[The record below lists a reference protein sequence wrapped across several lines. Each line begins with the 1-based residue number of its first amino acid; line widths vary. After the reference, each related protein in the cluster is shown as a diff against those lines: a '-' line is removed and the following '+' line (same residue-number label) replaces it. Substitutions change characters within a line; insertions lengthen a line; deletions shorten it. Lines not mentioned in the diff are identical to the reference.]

1 MPRVAQRCLRFAQ
14 AALPSHPLL
23 QASRDPLPLRR
34 RPAGL
39 GRDAD
44 PGARGRDLG
53 GMEREAE
60 SGRIGLCSVS
70 SPKSPSASRVEMTQL
85 VLPSETNSLGTA
97 FGGKIMQWID
107 LAAGVAARRHAGCV
121 AVTASMDGLQFG
133 QPVQLGDVVVLHA
146 SVNRVW
152 RTSMEVGVR
161 VDCEP
166 LRDEQGYR
174 AARAYLTFVALDKQG
189 RPKPVPQV
197 VPETPRERERYER
210 AEERRARRLADRKRQ
225 SGDATP
231 EPPDL
236 DAIVGRVVARLA
248 HDINNPMS
256 VVLSNLR
263 FLEGELGDPEL
274 REAADESAVSA
285 ERVTRVIDAAAS
297 LAGLRSGHI
306 KPKRAEVSLEE
317 LRQTIERHIGIRLGS
332 RRLDWRIKVGR
343 VVMDQA
349 LLQRALL
356 AVLDHCVSRSP
367 PGDTI
372 CVEMSGKKGV
382 TIRVSD
388 GAPPF
393 SPDQPPSFVGDRLPV
408 GGRPDKGCRSDEGL
422 GLYFAGIAA
431 RAMGARVAVRADK
444 LADKERV
451 VFEMVFPPYTLGQDG
466 D

>member
-1 MPRVAQRCLRFAQ
+1 M
-14 AALPSHPLL
+14 
-23 QASRDPLPLRR
+23 
-34 RPAGL
+34 
-39 GRDAD
+39 
-44 PGARGRDLG
+44 
-53 GMEREAE
+53 
-60 SGRIGLCSVS
+60 S
-70 SPKSPSASRVEMTQL
+70 SPKSPSASHVEMTQL
-85 VLPSETNSLGTA
+85 VLPGETNSLGTA

-133 QPVQLGDVVVLHA
+133 HPVQLGDVVVLHA

-161 VDCEP
+161 VNCEP
-166 LRDEQGYR
+166 LREEQGYR
-174 AARAYLTFVALDKQG
+174 AARAYLTFVALDEEG
-189 RPKPVPQV
+189 RPKPVPPLT
-197 VPETPRERERYER
+197 PESPQERERYEQ
-210 AEERRARRLADRKRQ
+210 AEERRTRRLADRKR
-225 SGDATP
+225 STEIATP
-231 EPPDL
+231 RPDL
-236 DAIVGRVVARLA
+236 DVTIGRIVGRLA

-263 FLEGELGDPEL
+263 FLEGEISDPEL
-274 REAADESAVSA
+274 KEAADESAVSA
-285 ERVTRVIDAAAS
+285 ERVTRMIDAAAS
-297 LAGLRSGHI
+297 LAGLRSGQT
-306 KPKRAEVSLEE
+306 KPKRADVSLEE
-317 LRQTIERHIGIRLGS
+317 LRQTIDRHISIRLGS

-372 CVEMSGKKGV
+372 CVEMSGKERL

-393 SPDQPPSFVGDRLPV
+393 SPDQPPSFVRDDLPV
-408 GGRPDKGCRSDEGL
+408 GGRPDKGFRSDEGL
-422 GLYFAGIAA
+422 GLHFAGIAA
-431 RAMGARVAVRADK
+431 RAMGARVAVRTDK
-444 LADKERV
+444 LADKQRV
-451 VFEMVFPPYTLGQDG
+451 VFEMVFPSCTLGQDG